1 MVVGTLKPS
10 GLSHLE
16 FKANTDATGLGIH
29 KMAMHLLSKFV
40 NVNPYEWFLFRY
52 DHTSALKDAH
62 YYDNLMDIVRSLI
75 ICDLKV
81 DFCWVY

>member
-40 NVNPYEWFLFRY
+40 NVNPYE
-52 DHTSALKDAH
+52 
-62 YYDNLMDIVRSLI
+62 
-75 ICDLKV
+75 
-81 DFCWVY
+81 